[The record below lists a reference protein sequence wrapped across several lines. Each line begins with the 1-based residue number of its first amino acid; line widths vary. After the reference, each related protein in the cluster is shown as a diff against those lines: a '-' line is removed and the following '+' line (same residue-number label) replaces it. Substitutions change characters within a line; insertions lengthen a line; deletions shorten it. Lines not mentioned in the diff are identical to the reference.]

1 MLENEIYTKFEGA
14 EKKQCFVDHLTPFGS
29 AFAATV
35 DGDAVFLNAR
45 IVEAVGLTQAEV
57 DAAPV
62 ALTCFVL
69 LNYEDKRTTCRYR
82 ALMAMRPGA
91 EPKPLA
97 PRAAPEVAAEAVME
111 PKPAPT
117 PEDEYYHYEK
127 IILDALEKQGP
138 MSTADL
144 SEILDID
151 TTSVSNVCRSLH
163 RTGNICR
170 ADVYRQL
177 GQQRAS
183 LVVWAKHPSD
193 FSIEFD

>member
-1 MLENEIYTKFEGA
+1 MLQDEMSTKIEGPEHLVA
-14 EKKQCFVDHLTPFGS
+14 FVDHLTPAGS

-35 DGDAVFLNAR
+35 EGDAVFISNRL
-45 IVEAVGLTQAEV
+45 VDLLGLTQEEINKG
-57 DAAPV
+57 PV
-62 ALTCFVL
+62 PLRCFVL
-69 LNYEDKRTTCRYR
+69 LNYEDKRATCRFR
-82 ALMAMRPGA
+82 ALTATR
-91 EPKPLA
+91 L
-97 PRAAPEVAAEAVME
+97 APEVAAVDKPADPKVEAVN
-111 PKPAPT
+111 KPAPNET
-117 PEDEYYHYEK
+117 SDDQYYHNEK
-127 IILDALEKQGP
+127 IILEALEKQGP